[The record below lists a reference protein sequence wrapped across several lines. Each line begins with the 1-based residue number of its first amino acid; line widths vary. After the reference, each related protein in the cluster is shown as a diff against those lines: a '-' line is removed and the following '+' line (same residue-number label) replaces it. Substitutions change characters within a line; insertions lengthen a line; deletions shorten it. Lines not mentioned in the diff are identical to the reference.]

1 MRQHIRRIAAHYIF
15 HDGRLVADAVLD
27 FAEDGTVMGME
38 YSQRRDAE
46 CGVEF
51 YSGILLPGMVLPAA
65 DWSACRDADFV
76 RARLWADGVQVVGD
90 ARGIEPFDM
99 NRLIRTH
106 TADLLAERY
115 GRGLLAFAEAATR
128 GGARQLGLSDVCA
141 EFEEGSRCGAVLLT
155 GVDYDAMLLT
165 ESLRTERIV

>member
-1 MRQHIRRIAAHYIF
+1 
-15 HDGRLVADAVLD
+15 
-27 FAEDGTVMGME
+27 MGME

-76 RARLWADGVQVVGD
+76 RARLLGRQGVQVVGD

-165 ESLRTERIV
+165 ESLTTERIV